1 MNGPADIGVVGAG
14 IVGLC
19 TALAL
24 RERGASVQVYESG
37 FAGRGQSGGES
48 RIFRHAHDDPRL
60 VAFARES
67 RAIWDEWADGLGVEL
82 VSDDGAVAL
91 GPAAQRRLAILEE
104 AGVPA
109 RAIGPSELS
118 ERLPPLGLYEGPAM
132 LDEAG
137 GAIRVR
143 AAIAALTA
151 QLGDGLVTDEVISLR
166 PTGWGTV
173 ELRGVGVRAEH
184 PRVVVSAGRG
194 TARLARGV
202 GLALPVR
209 LGAHARV
216 TFDVRD
222 HSDRLACLQDG
233 SGQFGEVR
241 SYAAALPGN
250 QRYAVG
256 LAESVDVRDDGS
268 LIDPSSLAALANR
281 ATAYVTRA
289 LPGLDPHPVGYVHC
303 WVTELPWSHDAV
315 AVWEADEILF
325 PAGNN
330 LFKHAPALGRAL
342 ARAALGEPLAEPLR
356 PESTL
361 GLPQEAGV
369 AGGGQW
375 PR

>member
-1 MNGPADIGVVGAG
+1 VNGEADIGVVGAG
-14 IVGLC
+14 IVGRC
-19 TALAL
+19 TAFGL

-37 FAGRGQSGGES
+37 VPGRGQSAGET

-67 RAIWDEWADGLGVEL
+67 RAMWNEWADRFGVEL
-82 VSDDGAVAL
+82 VSDDGAVAI
-91 GPAAQRRLAILEE
+91 GPAVERRLALLED

-109 RAIGPSELS
+109 QAIGPSELS
-118 ERLPPLGLYEGPAM
+118 ERLPQLARREGPAM

-137 GAIRVR
+137 GALRVR
-143 AAIAALTA
+143 AAIGALTA
-151 QLGDGLVTDEVISLR
+151 QLGDGLVGDEVISLR

-173 ELRGVGVRAEH
+173 EVRGVGVRAEH
-184 PRVVVSAGRG
+184 ARVVVCAGRG

-209 LGAHARV
+209 PGAHARV

-222 HSDRLACLQDG
+222 HSDRLACLQDATG
-233 SGQFGEVR
+233 DFGAAA
-241 SYAAALPGN
+241 YASALPGN

-256 LAESVDVRDDGS
+256 LSEFVGVRDDGS

-281 ATAYVTRA
+281 ASAYVQRA
-289 LPGLDPHPVGYVHC
+289 LPGLDPQPVDYVHC
-303 WVTELPWSHDAV
+303 WVTELPWGDDAI

-325 PAGNN
+325 VAGHN

-342 ARAALGEPLAEPLR
+342 ARAALGEPLAAQLR

-361 GLPQEAGV
+361 GLPREAMEDAQ
-369 AGGGQW
+369 AG
-375 PR
+375 RS

>member
-1 MNGPADIGVVGAG
+1 VNGEADIGVVGAG

-19 TALAL
+19 TAFGLH
-24 RERGASVQVYESG
+24 ERGASVRVYESG
-37 FAGRGQSGGES
+37 FPGRGQSAGET
-48 RIFRHAHDDPRL
+48 RIFRHAHNDPRL

-67 RAIWDEWADGLGVEL
+67 RAMWNEWADRFGVEL
-82 VSDDGAVAL
+82 VSDDGAVAI
-91 GPAAQRRLAILEE
+91 GPAVEGRLALLED

-109 RAIGPSELS
+109 RAVGPSELS
-118 ERLPPLGLYEGPAM
+118 ERLPPLALYEGPAM

-137 GAIRVR
+137 GALRVR
-143 AAIAALTA
+143 AAIGALTA
-151 QLGDGLVTDEVISLR
+151 QLGDGLVRDEVISLR

-173 ELRGVGVRAEH
+173 EVRGVGVRAEH
-184 PRVVVSAGRG
+184 ATVVVCAGRG

-222 HSDRLACLQDG
+222 HSDRLACLQDS
-233 SGQFGEVR
+233 SGDFGAVA
-241 SYAAALPGN
+241 YASARPGN

-256 LAESVDVRDDGS
+256 LSESVGVRDDGS

-281 ATAYVTRA
+281 ATAYVQRA
-289 LPGLDPHPVGYVHC
+289 LPGLDPQPVDYVHC
-303 WVTELPWSHDAV
+303 WVTDLPWSDDAI

-325 PAGNN
+325 VAGHN

-342 ARAALGEPLAEPLR
+342 ARAALGEPLAAPLR

-361 GLPQEAGV
+361 GLPQEQREDAQAG
-369 AGGGQW
+369 
-375 PR
+375 RR